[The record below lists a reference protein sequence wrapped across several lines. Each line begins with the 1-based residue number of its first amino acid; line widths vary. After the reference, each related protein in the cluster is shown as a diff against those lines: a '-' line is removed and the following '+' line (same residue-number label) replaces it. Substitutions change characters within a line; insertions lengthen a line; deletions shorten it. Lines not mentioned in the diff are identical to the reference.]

1 MIADHD
7 KHLKAIERG
16 EQKLQRHTD
25 IMRAIAEKMERCR
38 NPWQVWVGGWV
49 VGEWVGWG
57 TGGWRGGCAGWPGMR
72 AGARSGA
79 VGPPTPTPPLPSPVV
94 PLTTTGA

>member
-25 IMRAIAEKMERCR
+25 IMRAIAEKMPE
-38 NPWQVWVGGWV
+38 
-49 VGEWVGWG
+49 EMKKE
-57 TGGWRGGCAGWPGMR
+57 AM
-72 AGARSGA
+72 AR
-79 VGPPTPTPPLPSPVV
+79 
-94 PLTTTGA
+94 